1 MRAGSYVTS
10 RGKINVYG
18 RDGVLSDDVISSNV
32 CNDPYEFLVIYCV
45 ILLVMVSYL
54 FAFLA

>member
-1 MRAGSYVTS
+1 MLLQGVRL
-10 RGKINVYG
+10 NVYG
-18 RDGVLSDDVISSNV
+18 RGGVLSDDVISSNA
-32 CNDPYEFLVIYCV
+32 CSDPYEFLVIYCV